1 VDLTLDK
8 HSSQDFKVWL
18 MNFPSLRLHIGVS
31 RFKEARK
38 EGKGTFTTLLKHEDK
53 KIKSEVAWFALP
65 STKERS

>member
-1 VDLTLDK
+1 
-8 HSSQDFKVWL
+8 
-18 MNFPSLRLHIGVS
+18 MNFPSLRLHIGVP